1 MENHKEIEDIFY
13 TFPINNGN
21 SFSIT
26 SLLGDILI
34 SAQDKYGPRDMSYT
48 ILGIEFTTKEQPQI
62 WFPRDCKNIAIQ
74 ITIDCR
80 FNAPKAIYQVAHEA
94 IHCLSPALGEATY
107 LEEGLATYFSQDF
120 TQSFCDIDFQPEIER
135 YHIAC
140 NLVKKLLD
148 INPNIIKEL
157 RKETPQISA
166 LSKEML
172 VERIPNI
179 PLDLAEKL
187 TTRFSQSI

>member
-13 TFPINNGN
+13 TVPIENGH

-34 SAQDKYGPRDMSYT
+34 SAQEKYGPRDMSYT
-48 ILGIEFTTKEQPQI
+48 ILGVEFTTKKQPQI

-80 FNAPKAIYQVAHEA
+80 FEAPKAIYQVAHEA

-107 LEEGLATYFSQDF
+107 LEEGLTTYFSQDF
-120 TQSFCDIDFQPEIER
+120 THSFCEIDFHPVIER
-135 YHIAC
+135 YQIAC
-140 NLVKKLLD
+140 SLVKNLLD
-148 INPNIIKEL
+148 INPDIIKEL
-157 RKETPQISA
+157 RKEIPQISA
-166 LSKEML
+166 ISKEML
-172 VERIPNI
+172 VEHIPSI